1 MYNYLKILTIVNLN
15 IFSIILGDAERTKIR
30 GEKFWTSKKSTNI
43 KPKTYTLKKW
53 PTIHIVSISI
63 FNRTEGKHQSLP
75 LHVAAHDIALFIHN

>member
-1 MYNYLKILTIVNLN
+1 MYNYLKILTSVNVN
-15 IFSIILGDAERTKIR
+15 IFSIMLGDAGRTKIR
-30 GEKFWTSKKSTNI
+30 GEKSWTSK

-53 PTIHIVSISI
+53 PTIHIVSIFI